1 LIALRTWKLS
11 SQPTLGGKKLI
22 KVFQK
27 CVAVTVLLVNR
38 DVSKQLLTSP
48 RYALCPLPSHLNLQL
63 ALVLSSIALFSHP
76 WLLITNTTCMV
87 REAAAMSASKKPR
100 PLMPVRSQSIT
111 TNRFTTAPLRSSL
124 GSTVR
129 FNLPSE
135 KELDLENETKVELE
149 PVKNPLQETYSKEP
163 EHRRAL
169 FRKMK
174 DTEYLTGTQYW

>member
-1 LIALRTWKLS
+1 MIALRTWKLS

-22 KVFQK
+22 KAFQK

-48 RYALCPLPSHLNLQL
+48 RYALPSHLNLQL

-87 REAAAMSASKKPR
+87 RKAAAMSASKKPR